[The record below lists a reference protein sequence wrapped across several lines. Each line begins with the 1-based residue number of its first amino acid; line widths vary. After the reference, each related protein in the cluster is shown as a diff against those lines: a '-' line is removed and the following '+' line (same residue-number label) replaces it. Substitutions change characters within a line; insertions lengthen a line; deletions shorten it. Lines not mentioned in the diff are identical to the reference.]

1 MTTYISFESAL
12 NILTVAYMVSVFVL
26 ILASTVGL
34 AVIET
39 LEEVGEL

>member
-12 NILTVAYMVSVFVL
+12 HMLTVAYMVPMLVL
-26 ILASTVGL
+26 VVASAVGL

-39 LEEVGEL
+39 IEEVGEL

>member
-1 MTTYISFESAL
+1 MTTDISFESAL
-12 NILTVAYMVSVFVL
+12 HMLTVAHMVPLMLLVL
-26 ILASTVGL
+26 FSNVGL

>member
-1 MTTYISFESAL
+1 MTTYMSFESAL
-12 NILTVAYMVSVFVL
+12 HILTVAYMVSVFVL
-26 ILASTVGL
+26 ILASTLGL

>member
-1 MTTYISFESAL
+1 MDITFET
-12 NILTVAYMVSVFVL
+12 ILRIVTVYYTVPVL
-26 ILASTVGL
+26 LLLLASGVGL

>member
-1 MTTYISFESAL
+1 MTTYISFESVL
-12 NILTVAYMVSVFVL
+12 HTVTVAHLVPLLLLVMFSAF
-26 ILASTVGL
+26 GL